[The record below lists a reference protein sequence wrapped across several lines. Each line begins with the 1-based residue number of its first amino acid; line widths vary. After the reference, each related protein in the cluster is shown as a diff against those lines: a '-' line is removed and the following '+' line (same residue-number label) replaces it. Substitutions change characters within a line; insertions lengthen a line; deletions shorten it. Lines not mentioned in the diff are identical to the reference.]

1 MFNLDSCQCSCNSAK
16 GNHQEQKLAE
26 NVMGLPTSTNDKI
39 KAGIMT
45 KNNEEALTENNHI
58 LDNNNKSNLNRRDK
72 LLKNDNTDK
81 EKRVPNINKVQEL
94 DYLYQRRSSYFTSWQ
109 EKYQRKNKPQKRN
122 NKTVLQNK

>member
-1 MFNLDSCQCSCNSAK
+1 
-16 GNHQEQKLAE
+16 
-26 NVMGLPTSTNDKI
+26 MGLPTSTNDKI